1 MTTFRGTRETRTSLL
16 LYSKRNLSR
25 SKKSQFHFAFKVPRF
40 YSYECQDNNTFA
52 QHWPSVPTQ
61 KKEDFILTYTRRRVH
76 NTHERYDTSRQDIPS
91 APGLLP
97 LSKITKTQRYEQKCL
112 LRYRGFDQNVSVVEN
127 GADYFAQQTARIKTI
142 SEIQF

>member
-1 MTTFRGTRETRTSLL
+1 MTAFRGTRISPFFIQKEI
-16 LYSKRNLSR
+16 YPVPGFYFASKVLR
-25 SKKSQFHFAFKVPRF
+25 S

-61 KKEDFILTYTRRRVH
+61 KKEDFILTYTHRRVH

-97 LSKITKTQRYEQKCL
+97 LSKITKTYRSNEQYL
-112 LRYRGFDQNVSVVEN
+112 LQYRGYDQTISAVKS
-127 GADYFAQQTARIKTI
+127 GADYFA
-142 SEIQF
+142 

>member
-1 MTTFRGTRETRTSLL
+1 MWQPFDEGICFFSLFKKKFFFIPDF
-16 LYSKRNLSR
+16 YFASKVLR
-25 SKKSQFHFAFKVPRF
+25 S

-61 KKEDFILTYTRRRVH
+61 KKEDFILTYTHRRVH

-97 LSKITKTQRYEQKCL
+97 LSKILTKTYRLNVQYL
-112 LRYRGFDQNVSVVEN
+112 LQYLRLRSEYKRLKVE
-127 GADYFAQQTARIKTI
+127 RISSRSKLRI
-142 SEIQF
+142 